1 MKPLDLTKIIQ
12 ELPDHCLNH
21 VAQLD
26 HLYIASKVENKEQ
39 VEYVKGLGVD
49 LVIDMKLA
57 GEVSFDDKKAFE
69 EAGIRYVHFP
79 VSDPEELSFEQI
91 QELGDLWSSANKS
104 FLYCMSG
111 NRVSAVL

>member
-57 GEVSFDDKKAFE
+57 GEVSFDDKKA
-69 EAGIRYVHFP
+69 
-79 VSDPEELSFEQI
+79 Q
-91 QELGDLWSSANKS
+91 
-104 FLYCMSG
+104 
-111 NRVSAVL
+111 